1 MGNPR
6 LTGAAAALSAAL
18 VGFGAPAS
26 AQKVSAKNDT
36 APPVR
41 ALAGVSVQYE
51 EKASSRILY
60 IEEKGGMVSP
70 LPPPVPAN
78 VPEPTPA
85 IAVQPKSQSAVAP
98 PKKAA
103 ARKAAT

>member
-1 MGNPR
+1 MGSG
-6 LTGAAAALSAAL
+6 T
-18 VGFGAPAS
+18 PAS
-26 AQKVSAKNDT
+26 AQKVSAKSDT
-36 APPVR
+36 PPVR

-51 EKASSRILY
+51 EKAGSRVLY
-60 IEEKGGMVSP
+60 LEQKGGMVSP

-85 IAVQPKSQSAVAP
+85 IAVQPKSQSAIAP

>member
-1 MGNPR
+1 MGAIR
-6 LTGAAAALSAAL
+6 VGCAAAAFAAIFVGSAT
-18 VGFGAPAS
+18 PAS
-26 AQKVSAKNDT
+26 AQKVSAKGDT

-51 EKASSRILY
+51 EKAASRILY
-60 IEEKGGMVSP
+60 LEEKGGMVSP

>member
-1 MGNPR
+1 MGAIR
-6 LTGAAAALSAAL
+6 VGCAAAAFAAIFVGSAT
-18 VGFGAPAS
+18 PAS
-26 AQKVSAKNDT
+26 AQKVSAKSDT
-36 APPVR
+36 PPVR

-51 EKASSRILY
+51 EKPSSHLLY
-60 IEEKGGMVSP
+60 LEQKGGMVSP

-85 IAVQPKSQSAVAP
+85 LSVAPKAQSAVAP

>member
-1 MGNPR
+1 MG
-6 LTGAAAALSAAL
+6 LGT
-18 VGFGAPAS
+18 PAS
-26 AQKVSAKNDT
+26 AQKVSAKSDT
-36 APPVR
+36 GPPVR
-41 ALAGVSVQYE
+41 ALAGVTVQYE

-60 IEEKGGMVSP
+60 LEQKGGMVSP

-85 IAVQPKSQSAVAP
+85 IAVEPKSQSAVAP